1 MIYVIDSLS
10 TYHYGRCV
18 KSRDDWD
25 IQSVCV
31 NRLHYIHSGEV
42 TVLLDGV
49 PYDLKPGMLYL
60 FPQNMKF
67 ELLLVEST
75 RVDHTFFDFFTQPVI
90 SMQKPIAIDPQDFP
104 FTAGATDILFEI
116 AQAHPTYPS
125 MEPNAYTKPVES
137 YLYNLLFLIDKQ
149 MQIDTI
155 HDSRINTVLEYI
167 HAHYSQEITLDQL
180 TKLTNL
186 EKNYLIRLFKQY
198 MNATPHQYITKYRF
212 IIALSLIKKGYAPG
226 EVALQIGYS
235 DVASF
240 SHAFKRIYGIA
251 PSVIKQEYSCRNKT

>member
-1 MIYVIDSLS
+1 MIDSLS
-10 TYHYGRCV
+10 TYHFGRCV

-25 IQSVCV
+25 LQSICV

-90 SMQKPIAIDPQDFP
+90 SMQEPIAIKPRDFP
-104 FTAGATDILFEI
+104 FIISALGVLFEI
-116 AQAHPTYPS
+116 AQAYPTYPS

-180 TKLTNL
+180 TRLTNL
-186 EKNYLIRLFKQY
+186 EKNYLIRLFKRY